1 MKKTLSLLFF
11 LFFLTGCSTISLD
24 KFSDSN
30 NFIERTTGT
39 IIWDP
44 SDKTHKWIK
53 KEDESWQGFFETI
66 LKWYKYTAIYHDLWI
81 KISLNDP
88 YTDMFY
94 NIPSQ
99 PVFERI
105 ENKIHNITMIDKKIH
120 DIANPAFFVEM
131 FTKQTGENLS
141 TIIKNKHLSSW
152 CVLQSVASN
161 PDINSN
167 SFDEWSGIDI
177 HIFFEILNSDEN
189 VWSDSLCKP
198 DNRNTETPFGIYYF
212 QSIYHQDRYYKI
224 SYPAACA
231 PTCWMFTNIEFF

>member
-1 MKKTLSLLFF
+1 
-11 LFFLTGCSTISLD
+11 
-24 KFSDSN
+24 
-30 NFIERTTGT
+30 
-39 IIWDP
+39 
-44 SDKTHKWIK
+44 
-53 KEDESWQGFFETI
+53 
-66 LKWYKYTAIYHDLWI
+66 
-81 KISLNDP
+81 
-88 YTDMFY
+88 
-94 NIPSQ
+94 
-99 PVFERI
+99 
-105 ENKIHNITMIDKKIH
+105 
-120 DIANPAFFVEM
+120 M